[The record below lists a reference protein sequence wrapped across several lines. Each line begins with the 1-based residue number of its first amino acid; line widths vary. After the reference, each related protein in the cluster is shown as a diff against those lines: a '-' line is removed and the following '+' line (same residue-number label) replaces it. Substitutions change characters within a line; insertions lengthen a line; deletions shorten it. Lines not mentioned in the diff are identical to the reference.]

1 MTAWIAAH
9 MGDIVVLAVLGLIIG
24 IVIASMVRA
33 KKKGKGC
40 CGCSGCSGCAM
51 AGSCHGKC
59 Q

>member
-40 CGCSGCSGCAM
+40 CGCAM